1 MGAKLGDDFAGQFSD
16 TADKKKSRSG
26 FADNNMKKA
35 AIKQDLDAIANVDQD
50 LAAALEEFGY
60 PAPRIR
66 PPGFETLLATIVSQQ
81 ISTEAAAAI
90 MRRVHDLLPEPSAPA
105 LLQLPAVALRAA
117 GLSGRKVEYVYGLA
131 EAIVV
136 GDFDPQRLTRLSDAD
151 AITEIVALRGF
162 GVWSAEIYLMFS
174 LQRRDIFPAADLA
187 LQLALQKLK
196 KLESRPTP
204 KVARAAVAH
213 WAPRR
218 SAGSLFLWHFYRG
231 APA

>member
-1 MGAKLGDDFAGQFSD
+1 
-16 TADKKKSRSG
+16 
-26 FADNNMKKA
+26 MKKA
-35 AIKQDLDAIANVDQD
+35 DIKNDLDAIASVDSD
-50 LAAALEEFGY
+50 LALALEEFGY

-66 PPGFETLLATIVSQQ
+66 PAGFETLLATVVGQQ
-81 ISTEAAAAI
+81 ISTEAARAI
-90 MRRVHDLLPEPSAPA
+90 MGRVHAVLPEPSADA
-105 LLQLPAVALRAA
+105 LLALPDGALRAA

-131 EAIVV
+131 EAIDA
-136 GDFDPQRLTRLSDAD
+136 GDFEPHRLAQLSDAD
-151 AITEIVALRGF
+151 AIAEIVKLRGF

-196 KLESRPTP
+196 RLASRPTP
-204 KVARAAVAH
+204 KVARAVVAR
-213 WAPRR
+213 WAPQR